1 MKINRYL
8 IIEYFNVIAGSYLTA
23 LGIALFSAP
32 SKIVNGGVS
41 GIAII
46 VHHSLGWDTGF
57 SIFLFSIPLFL
68 LGLLVFGK
76 RYAAKSLAGTILLS
90 VFTTM
95 NNMIFGYEGV
105 LDPSNV
111 LSVLLNSLSAGALM
125 GLGLGMVVRSGSNT
139 GGTDILAQVVARYT
153 PLSMG
158 TSFLIVDGLI
168 ILVGAL
174 IFGLEMALYALIT
187 VFITSAA
194 IDKVVLAFG
203 RRSAK
208 TVFIIS
214 TQLEAIKDAIL
225 TELGHGGTILSGT
238 GMYTRTDRPVI
249 MTVVANTKLA
259 ALTHIVHRYDKN
271 AFMVVQEAFNVLGEG
286 FTPIEEGAWSSHL
299 DITQEQRP

>member
-1 MKINRYL
+1 MKINRYTFVEITNL
-8 IIEYFNVIAGSYLTA
+8 VIGSYLTA

-46 VHHSLGWDTGF
+46 THHQLGWDTGF
-57 SIFLFSIPLFL
+57 SILLFSIPLFL
-68 LGLLVFGK
+68 LGFAVFGK
-76 RYAAKSLAGTILLS
+76 RYALKSLAGTLLLS
-90 VFTTM
+90 GFTTL
-95 NNMIFGYEGV
+95 NNILFGYGGV
-105 LDPSNV
+105 LDPANV
-111 LSVLLNSLSAGALM
+111 LTTLLSSISAGALM
-125 GLGLGMVVRSGSNT
+125 GLGLGLVVRSGSNT
-139 GGTDILAQVVARYT
+139 GGTDILAQVVARFT

-187 VFITSAA
+187 VFITSMA
-194 IDKVVLAFG
+194 IDKAVVSFG

-214 TQLEAIKDAIL
+214 NELASIQEAIL
-225 TELGHGGTILSGT
+225 TELGHGGTILAGK
-238 GMYTRTDRPVI
+238 GMFTQLDRPVI

-259 ALTHIVHRYDKN
+259 ALTHIVHQYDKN

-286 FTPIEEGAWSSHL
+286 FTSIEEGAWASRL
-299 DITQEQRP
+299 DLTQSKK

>member
-1 MKINRYL
+1 MR
-8 IIEYFNVIAGSYLTA
+8 
-23 LGIALFSAP
+23 
-32 SKIVNGGVS
+32 
-41 GIAII
+41 
-46 VHHSLGWDTGF
+46 
-57 SIFLFSIPLFL
+57 
-68 LGLLVFGK
+68 
-76 RYAAKSLAGTILLS
+76 
-90 VFTTM
+90 
-95 NNMIFGYEGV
+95 V

-111 LSVLLNSLSAGALM
+111 LSVLLSALSAGALM

-168 ILVGAL
+168 ILIGAL

-187 VFITSAA
+187 VFITSVA
-194 IDKVVLAFG
+194 IDKVVACLCG

-214 TQLEAIKDAIL
+214 TELEAIKDAIL
-225 TELGHGGTILSGT
+225 TEARSWRYDSFRHRNV
-238 GMYTRTDRPVI
+238 YPDRPSGDHDRRGEHEARRPDASS
-249 MTVVANTKLA
+249 TVT
-259 ALTHIVHRYDKN
+259 IKN

-299 DITQEQRP
+299 DLTQQQSP

>member
-1 MKINRYL
+1 MKINRYV
-8 IIEYFNVIAGSYLTA
+8 IIEYFNVIVGSYLTA

-46 VHHSLGWDTGF
+46 VHHSFGWDTGF
-57 SIFLFSIPLFL
+57 SILLFSIPLFL
-68 LGLLVFGK
+68 LGFFVFGK
-76 RYAAKSLAGTILLS
+76 RYALKSLAGTILLS
-90 VFTTM
+90 AFTTM

-111 LSVLLNSLSAGALM
+111 LSVLLSALSAGALM

-168 ILVGAL
+168 ILIGAL

-187 VFITSAA
+187 VFITSVA

-214 TQLEAIKDAIL
+214 TELEAIKDAIL
-225 TELGHGGTILSGT
+225 TELGNGGTILSGI

-299 DITQEQRP
+299 DLTQQQSP

>member
-1 MKINRYL
+1 MKINRYT
-8 IIEYFNVIAGSYLTA
+8 IIESLNVLIGSYLTA

-46 VHHSLGWDTGF
+46 VHHRLGLDTGF
-57 SIFLFSIPLFL
+57 SILLFSIPLFL
-68 LGLLVFGK
+68 LGLFVFGK
-76 RYAAKSLAGTILLS
+76 RYALKSLAGTLLLS
-90 VFTTM
+90 GFTTL
-95 NNMIFGYEGV
+95 NNMIFGYNGV
-105 LDPSNV
+105 LDPTNV
-111 LSVLLNSLSAGALM
+111 LTVLLSALSAGALM

-139 GGTDILAQVVARYT
+139 GGTDILAQVVARFT

-168 ILVGAL
+168 ILIGGL
-174 IFGLEMALYALIT
+174 IFGLEMALYALLT
-187 VFITSAA
+187 VYITSMT

-214 TQLEAIKDAIL
+214 TEIEAIKEAIL
-225 TELGHGGTILSGT
+225 NELDHGGTILTGK
-238 GMYTRTDRPVI
+238 GMYTQNDRPVI

-259 ALTHIVHRYDKN
+259 ALTHIVHHYDKN

-286 FTPIEEGAWSSHL
+286 FTSIEEGAWSSDL
-299 DITQEQRP
+299 DLTQQKRT